1 MTTKKNSI
9 KNGWTLLILVLA
21 GVLLGSFI
29 SHISNGVSFL
39 KWLDFGKSFGLTS
52 PLVLDLGILVLTFG
66 LTVRITIG
74 SLVGIAL
81 AVIIYKLI

>member
-1 MTTKKNSI
+1 MAKKINNI

-29 SHISNGVSFL
+29 SHLSKGVSFL

-52 PLVLDLGILVLTFG
+52 PVVLDLGILVLTFG

-74 SLVGIAL
+74 SLIGIA
-81 AVIIYKLI
+81 AAIIIYKLI